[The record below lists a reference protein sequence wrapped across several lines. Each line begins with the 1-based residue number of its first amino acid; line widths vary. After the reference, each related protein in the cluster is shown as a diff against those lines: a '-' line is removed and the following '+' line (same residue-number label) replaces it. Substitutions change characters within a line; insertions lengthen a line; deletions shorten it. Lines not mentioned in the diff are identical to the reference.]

1 MKPKPV
7 LDAQTAEVM
16 ERLLRG
22 RREQLTQAA
31 WNVVSRRAVDRAG
44 GALGPLGPAGQAAAT
59 LLAEIQAALL
69 QRQNRQLAEVEAALE
84 RLERG
89 EYGFCQ
95 DCAAPIGLARLK
107 ALPFASRC
115 ARCYGRAVFR
125 AHRATRAV
133 VAGVGTGRPPAGTPS
148 ALASAGSPSA

>member
-7 LDAQTAEVM
+7 LDPQTAEVM
-16 ERLLRG
+16 ERTLRA

-31 WNVVSRRAVDRAG
+31 WNVVSRRTADRS
-44 GALGPLGPAGQAAAT
+44 ALGPGGQAAAS

-95 DCAAPIGLARLK
+95 DCGAPIGLARLK
-107 ALPFASRC
+107 VLPFASRC
-115 ARCYGRAVFR
+115 AGCYRRAAFR
-125 AHRATRAV
+125 AHRAARAV
-133 VAGVGTGRPPAGTPS
+133 VAGVGAGRLEPVGPS